1 MVHDFHNFRFTLS
14 QANQIGLPLRSVYL
28 DMKNIISRTSAI
40 ALVVSVA
47 GAGFAQQ
54 TFTFAGP
61 IDSAPGAG
69 TLLSGQNPVTTP
81 YAVGAT
87 ANLISG
93 DLTETSTT
101 TWASEARMTLVNSA
115 FPTLSLLIQPFSSN
129 DFTGVISVTPGSV
142 SSAGSLVNSTVT
154 TGSTW
159 DISFFESYDDGPGD
173 VADGLP
179 DASWSNLS
187 FSTTA
192 YVTPPPSPYIY
203 DNLATPG
210 ANYLNQLTF
219 GGGTAGVGDFL
230 TLAGTERTVSRIDA
244 VFYTPTAGG
253 STRADFTVK
262 LWTGV
267 GPFVSATPLATYV
280 YPDVAITPGALNTYG
295 FGGMSADLGSGAT
308 NMGYTIT
315 LSDIQGGTAG
325 LGPVIYD
332 PPVIGSS
339 SAIWISDWDGV
350 ATGANISAWGFAA
363 PNPNNWGARVWAG
376 SGPKIS
382 GAIDLL
388 STVGSGGTEDIT
400 WTLESG
406 ANSYTGTVTV
416 ADVSSSNY
424 EINIPTGA
432 PNGTYT
438 LKFKGG
444 TFLSDSLEVTLTG
457 ASLTGQNVALV
468 NGDIDQDTEVG
479 PGDFEAVV
487 SLFGGPGDAD
497 CDNDGEVGPG
507 DFEIVVANFGL
518 GDQ

>member
-1 MVHDFHNFRFTLS
+1 
-14 QANQIGLPLRSVYL
+14 
-28 DMKNIISRTSAI
+28 MKNIISRTSAI

-54 TFTFAGP
+54 TFSFAGP
-61 IDSAPGAG
+61 IDSTPVTG
-69 TLLSGQNPVTTP
+69 TPTEFLAQNPVGTA
-81 YAVGAT
+81 YLVGS
-87 ANLISG
+87 NVELISG
-93 DLTETSTT
+93 DLTAVNVE
-101 TWASEARMTLVNSA
+101 TWASEARIQLKNSA
-115 FPTLSLLIQPFSSN
+115 FPALTLIVQPFTSQV
-129 DFTGVISVTPGSV
+129 FTGTISITPGTIT
-142 SSAGSLVNSTVT
+142 AGGALAGTGTLVPAA
-154 TGSTW
+154 STW
-159 DISFFESYDDGPGD
+159 DVLFYDSFDDGTDTLVDSQWTGT
-173 VADGLP
+173 V
-179 DASWSNLS
+179 S
-187 FSTTA
+187 FSTT
-192 YVTPPPSPYIY
+192 VGTIPPPSPYIY

-325 LGPVIYD
+325 LGPVIYN